1 MKKYNIFGKWV
12 FVLLLTAGLGGCIR
26 DDASAD
32 SNKTVDMALSLD
44 TYAGNTDP
52 NASAN
57 ETAVKSAWVYI
68 FNENGA
74 LENPGQTSVPLT
86 PSGEAT
92 DASDRLNRT
101 WRVTVGRKD
110 IYVLLNAGHILRNN
124 TAVDL
129 ATYNPYS
136 KAELETLMTDPA
148 NFAADFPAAGST
160 GMLMSGKRDVMV
172 STSMSVVTVP
182 VARRYA
188 RIDLQLRR
196 KAELAG
202 ATVVAKNT
210 TLKNRREMA
219 HAFAPVTESTGADIV
234 YLNNHGDVTIG
245 ASTTDYTAVTS
256 FYTLPRTG
264 AAKAACLDVAFSIDG
279 KDYTL
284 PVYINSGA
292 LGGSSANNENLPLDI
307 TANKI
312 YKVNVTLSRQDF
324 TISMN
329 ILEWDEEEVNGDIQ
343 GSSLVLDSVVFA
355 RAGRETLIPVLSKA
369 DRIQAKL
376 SDAAVTAGYTLTG
389 AEADGIL
396 EIAVTDGKAEIPVTG
411 PAAYPVGTEYNI
423 AVSAGNIRRNAL
435 LRVDGTPIL
444 EVADEVIT
452 FGHEGGTEPYL
463 VTSYIDLGDDADTK
477 VPVTWTAEFSTNGGQ
492 TWTTSKPAWLREFTS
507 TDAGSIAP
515 ASFNARMLMVS
526 GTTYP
531 ASRTAL
537 QSATPAN
544 NLDLSMVNGSRTTA
558 NCYLVNASG
567 TYTLPLVY
575 GNAFKGG
582 GPNSPAYTSTK
593 TGTNI
598 LTTFIN
604 HLGNEISDPYIY
616 NNTDCAPY
624 DACLVW
630 QDAEGLV
637 QNAAL
642 TADKMNISF
651 SVPHSTIQQG
661 NAVIAVRDA
670 SGVIMWSWHIWVT
683 DYVLGTDVKLVTN
696 FQSET
701 YDVMPLNLGW
711 CDGTTTVYGSRN
723 LVVRLTQPATGLSTT
738 FTLDQPSETV
748 VGPGNNPYYQWGRK
762 DPTIPGIF
770 NAAGTSGTDKSCYTD
785 SDKPEYAYNKKGIN
799 TDVISEYIKNPHC
812 YNINYYMDKKY
823 YNLWSA
829 NNSTTTAN
837 DNPVVKTVYDPS
849 PAGYCLPP
857 SNAFTGF
864 VYNGTGASGIGDAC
878 FGTRYNSPYLSAAEY
893 NTNYGLLFYCNKMNE
908 EGVFDPNGGT
918 IFFPAMGFR
927 MNSSGTLSVY
937 GTNGYYWTAI
947 PKTVNNSY
955 AVNISTSQV
964 STVNNGNRASGY
976 SVRPIR
982 EQ

>member
-12 FVLLLTAGLGGCIR
+12 FALLLTAGLGGCIR

-202 ATVVAKNT
+202 AAVVVKNT

-234 YLNNHGDVTIG
+234 YLNNHGDVIIG

-435 LRVDGTPIL
+435 LRVDGTPVL

-452 FGHEGGTEPYL
+452 FGYAGETKPYQ
-463 VTSYIDLGDDADTK
+463 VTSYIDLGDDAGTK
-477 VPVTWTAEFSTNGGQ
+477 IPLSWTTEFSTDNGQ
-492 TWTTSKPAWLREFTS
+492 TWSTSKPSWLTQFTGS
-507 TDAGSIAP
+507 AAGSITPVSYNAVVPVAP
-515 ASFNARMLMVS
+515 S
-526 GTTYP
+526 TEYP
-531 ASRTAL
+531 APRATL

-544 NLDLSMVNGSRTTA
+544 NLDLSMVSGSRTTA

-567 TYTLPLVY
+567 TYRFPLVY

-582 GPNSPAYTSTK
+582 APNDSAYTSTK
-593 TGTNI
+593 TGTGI
-598 LTTFIN
+598 LTTFLN
-604 HLGNEISDPYIY
+604 HLGNGISDPYIY

-637 QNAAL
+637 QNVAL
-642 TADKMNISF
+642 TADKKNISF
-651 SVPHSTIQQG
+651 SVPHSTIRQG
-661 NAVIAVRDA
+661 NAIIAVRDSA
-670 SGVIMWSWHIWVT
+670 GTIMWSWHIWVT
-683 DYVLGTDVKLVTN
+683 DYVLGTDVKALTN
-696 FQSET
+696 FQHNT
-701 YDVMPLNLGW
+701 YNIMPINLGW
-711 CDGTTTVYGSRN
+711 CDGITTIYDGRRIQ
-723 LVVRLTQPATGLSTT
+723 VRIRQGITEESTLL
-738 FTLDQPSETV
+738 TLDQPTYTDI
-748 VGPGNNPYYQWGRK
+748 GAGNSTYYQFGRK
-762 DPTIPGIF
+762 DPMPAGIPK
-770 NAAGTSGTDKSCYTD
+770 AGTTSLVNKILYTD
-785 SDKPEYAYNKKGIN
+785 SDKPDYGFKGKSMSTKDIF
-799 TDVISEYIKNPHC
+799 EYIKNPHC
-812 YNINYYMDKKY
+812 FNNRSDMDAKY
-823 YNLWSA
+823 YNLWNA
-829 NNSTTTAN
+829 EYSTTTN
-837 DNPVVKTVYDPS
+837 DNGPIVKTIYDPS

-857 SNAFTGF
+857 SNIFTGF
-864 VYNGTGASGIGDAC
+864 AYDGYEAYRVEYYGLR
-878 FGTRYNSPYLSAAEY
+878 FNSPYLSPAEF
-893 NTNYGLLFYCNKMNE
+893 NEKKGFVLYCNPMPG
-908 EGVFDPNGGT
+908 EGLFDPNGGT
-918 IFFPAMGFR
+918 IFFQGVGYR
-927 MNSSGTLSVY
+927 EYLSGGLNGSWQSGSYHTGAPY
-937 GTNGYYWTAI
+937 G
-947 PKTVNNSY
+947 S
-955 AVNISTSQV
+955 STSFV
-964 STVNNGNRASGY
+964 WGMTFAEHVISVRLTGSRGNARP
-976 SVRPIR
+976 VRPIR